1 MDKNIGT
8 NITVILN
15 LSFTFIV
22 TVIASKKE
30 NTKYLYF
37 LNANLSLKMK

>member
-15 LSFTFIV
+15 LSFTFNV

-30 NTKYLYF
+30 NNTKYLYF
-37 LNANLSLKMK
+37 FKC

>member
-30 NTKYLYF
+30 TQNICIF
-37 LNANLSLKMK
+37 